1 MNSRLARIVPVWS
14 LIGFTIGAL
23 LTKHGSADIARMASG
38 FILGAAFGFALDLRL
53 RIKNR

>member
-1 MNSRLARIVPVWS
+1 MNSRAARIIPLWY

-23 LTKHGSADIARMASG
+23 FTKHGSADIARMATG
-38 FILGAAFGFALDLRL
+38 MVLGAAFGCALELRL